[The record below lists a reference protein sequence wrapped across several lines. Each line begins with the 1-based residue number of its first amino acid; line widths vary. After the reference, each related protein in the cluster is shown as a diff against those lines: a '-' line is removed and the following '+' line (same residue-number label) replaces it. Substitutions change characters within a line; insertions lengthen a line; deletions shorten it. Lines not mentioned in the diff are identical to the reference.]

1 MYAFVHIRQ
10 GGDPARRGWSSPF
23 ISLFDRG
30 EQMTWEER
38 IVDGFVFAGPAQVKD
53 AQEDVQRIGQ
63 LEEKLNYANLDAVA
77 MVYIKSIQ
85 NGLFQTVVGYSYLKR
100 LQLYLSEKNYQKI
113 DFDKYPIP
121 AYLNQEAAAG
131 EMETKSSQ
139 GGPKATFSG
148 KNSQTEQKL
157 KTSVFLNILLI
168 AAIIALF
175 VITIN
180 GENVNIINYRYKIE
194 NEYSQW
200 QKQLEERE
208 AAVRDRERAL
218 EMIE

>member
-1 MYAFVHIRQ
+1 
-10 GGDPARRGWSSPF
+10 
-23 ISLFDRG
+23 
-30 EQMTWEER
+30 
-38 IVDGFVFAGPAQVKD
+38 
-53 AQEDVQRIGQ
+53 
-63 LEEKLNYANLDAVA
+63 
-77 MVYIKSIQ
+77 
-85 NGLFQTVVGYSYLKR
+85 
-100 LQLYLSEKNYQKI
+100 
-113 DFDKYPIP
+113 
-121 AYLNQEAAAG
+121 
-131 EMETKSSQ
+131 METKSSQ